1 MLRVATVI
9 ALLLSPLVDLPAD
22 VEVTE
27 ACPAPVVLP
36 NFSGMTVASA
46 QTWVLNAGLGGL
58 LVAAGDQQPHVPSQ
72 SEMNLIILRNAP
84 NSPPGVDKSAGEW
97 VGTEIP

>member
-9 ALLLSPLVDLPAD
+9 ALLLPSLADLSAD

-27 ACPAPVVLP
+27 ACPASVVLP
-36 NFSGMTVASA
+36 DFSGMTVAA
-46 QTWVLNAGLGGL
+46 VQTWVLNAGLGGL

-72 SEMNLIILRNAP
+72 SEMNLIAVRNAP
-84 NSPPGVDKSAGEW
+84 NSPPGSHKAAGEW
-97 VGTEIP
+97 VGVQIP